1 MPVTINGDG
10 SISGLA
16 VGGLPDGSVDA
27 DTLASNAVTSAKLAS
42 GAVSTAKLASGAV
55 STAKLASGAISAA
68 TLPAGSIV
76 QTVLKNGVNGSI
88 VQINGNSMGNPGWF
102 DTSGSG
108 SSLADITPIFAN
120 SKILVTFMF
129 SLRIND
135 GNRLGVMAYVAN
147 NANMTNLARISD
159 YRGSSGNESYRNN
172 GTGSWHSHTLFA
184 VDDGSYSGSGGQ
196 IPMSTSQRFYNIGYY
211 NASGDGG
218 VYYGDN
224 SQRIYLILQEIKQ

>member
-1 MPVTINGDG
+1 MLHPSIKAIKQKDFIEVFDFTLLTTEEILSELNKLDPTKSTTGI
-10 SISGLA
+10 SISLLKDNSEICA
-16 VGGLPDGSVDA
+16 PILTNIFNSC
-27 DTLASNAVTSAKLAS
+27 
-42 GAVSTAKLASGAV
+42 
-55 STAKLASGAISAA
+55 I
-68 TLPAGSIV
+68 
-76 QTVLKNGVNGSI
+76 KNGVFPD
-88 VQINGNSMGNPGWF
+88 QLK
-102 DTSGSG
+102 
-108 SSLADITPIFAN
+108 LADITPIFAN

-159 YRGSSGNESYRNN
+159 YRGSTGNESYRNATG
-172 GTGSWHSHTLFA
+172 GTDWHSHALFA
-184 VDDGSYSGSGGQ
+184 VDDGSYTGSGGQ

>member
-10 SISGLA
+10 SITGLS
-16 VGGLPDGSVDA
+16 VGGLGNGGVVDA
-27 DTLASNAVTSAKLAS
+27 DSLAANAVTS
-42 GAVSTAKLASGAV
+42 AKLASGAV

-68 TLPAGSIV
+68 TLPAGTVV
-76 QTVLKNGVNGSI
+76 QTVLANGVSGSSI
-88 VQINGNSMGNPGWF
+88 QLNSGVMGNPAWF
-102 DTSGSG
+102 DTSGAG
-108 SSLADITPIFAN
+108 SSLAAITPLFAN

-129 SLRIND
+129 SLRMGD

-159 YRGSSGNESYRNN
+159 YRGSSGNESYRQS
-172 GTGSWHSHTLFA
+172 GSTDWSSHTLFA

-196 IPMSTSQRFYNIGYY
+196 VSMSTSQRFYNIGYY
-211 NASGDGG
+211 NASGDGA

-224 SQRIYLILQEIKQ
+224 SQRVYLMLQEIKQ

>member
-10 SISGLA
+10 TISGLS
-16 VGGLPDGSVDA
+16 VGGLGNGGVVDA
-27 DTLASNAVTSAKLAS
+27 DSLAANAVTS
-42 GAVSTAKLASGAV
+42 AKLASGAV

-68 TLPAGSIV
+68 TLPAGTVV
-76 QTVLKNGVNGSI
+76 QTVLANGGS
-88 VQINGNSMGNPGWF
+88 GNSVQLNSGVMGNPAWF
-102 DTSGSG
+102 DTTGPG
-108 SSLADITPIFAN
+108 SSLAAITPLFAN

-129 SLRIND
+129 SLRMGD

-159 YRGSSGNESYRNN
+159 YRGSTGNESYRSS
-172 GTGSWHSHTLFA
+172 GSTDWSSHTLFA

-196 IPMSTSQRFYNIGYY
+196 VSMSTSQRFYNIGYY
-211 NASGDGG
+211 HASGDGA

-224 SQRIYLILQEIKQ
+224 SQRVYLMLQEIKQ